1 MNMKNTVFSLAALA
15 SCLAAAGLPPAFTGD
30 YDAALARAAKEKKP
44 VLAIFSGS
52 DWCPPC
58 MALERN
64 FLSQSDFT
72 RAVTNDLVLLFVDR
86 PRDSSYMTEK
96 AKALNP
102 QLFRK
107 YEIRGVPTLLFL
119 DATGRKLGVARR
131 ENVAPA
137 AWGRSLAERA
147 KKLLSGQK

>member
-1 MNMKNTVFSLAALA
+1 MNVKNTVFCLVALA
-15 SCLAAAGLPPAFTGD
+15 SCLAAAKLPPAFTGD
-30 YDAALARAAKEKKP
+30 YDAALSCAAKEKKP
-44 VLAIFSGS
+44 ILAIFSGS

-64 FLSQSDFT
+64 FLSKSDFT
-72 RAVTNDLVLLFVDR
+72 RAVSNDLVLLFVDR
-86 PRDSSYMTEK
+86 PRDTSYMTEK

-119 DATGRKLGVARR
+119 DAAGQKLGVAQRA
-131 ENVAPA
+131 NIAPA
-137 AWGRSLAERA
+137 AWGHSLAEQA
-147 KKLLSGQK
+147 KKLFTAQK